1 MTSPLPIVL
10 ALEGASNVRDLGGWP
25 VAGGRVRRG
34 LVFRAAALSD
44 LTPADGARLAA
55 LGLRSVCDLRGPREA
70 AAAPSRL
77 EGIPGVTRYPLPI
90 EPTVGASLRDILATR
105 AATGA
110 DTFALMHE
118 AYVAYARDWAHRY
131 RTLFALLGAEAAGPL
146 LFHCSAGKDR
156 TGFGAALILTVLG
169 AARATVMAD
178 YLATNRLW
186 RGDAM
191 IAEGLPAEAAEPLL
205 RVAPAL
211 LDAAFAAIDTLA
223 GDFDSYAGEY
233 LGLTPALRERLRE
246 RLVEPGGG
254 GEG

>member
-1 MTSPLPIVL
+1 MTPPLPLVL
-10 ALEGASNVRDLGGWP
+10 DLEGASNVRDLGGWP
-25 VAGGRVRRG
+25 VPGGLVRRG

-44 LTPADGARLAA
+44 LTPADAARLAA

-77 EGIPGVTRYPLPI
+77 EGIAGVTRYPLPI

-105 AATGA
+105 VATGA
-110 DTFALMHE
+110 DTFALMQE

-131 RTLFALLGAEAAGPL
+131 RALFALLTAEAAVPL

-169 AARATVMAD
+169 AERATVIED

-186 RGDAM
+186 RGDPV
-191 IAEGLPAEAAEPLL
+191 IAEGLPAEAADPLL
-205 RVAPAL
+205 RVHPAL

-233 LGLTPALRERLRE
+233 LGLTPAMRDRLRE
-246 RLVEPGGG
+246 KLVEPIGGG
-254 GEG
+254 SA